1 MEKEYYYNVDTTK
14 KMLGCDKHYHG
25 VFEIYYLEKG
35 SCTYFID
42 DRCYEVKE
50 GDVVLIPEGIIHNT
64 VYRNEIHRRKLIQ
77 CSKKYIPSSVCE
89 KLPSLAYIYR
99 NPLVRS
105 EIDRIFERIEHEY
118 ENSDD
123 YSSEMLAY
131 LTGEL
136 LFLLARNITNRQEIT
151 TGSVYIEKALGYIRE
166 NFASDIK
173 LYEVAEICH
182 MSAEHLSRKF
192 KKETG
197 LGFNEF
203 VNMLRLQKAEY
214 MLKNDKSLSVA
225 EVAFACG
232 FNDSNYFS
240 EKFHSVYG
248 YTPSSVRNFKK

>member
-1 MEKEYYYNVDTTK
+1 MKNEFYYSVDTAK
-14 KMLGCDKHYHG
+14 KILGCDKHYHS

-35 SCTYFID
+35 DCTYFID
-42 DRCYEVKE
+42 DKCYEVKE

-64 VYRNEIHRRKLIQ
+64 VYPNERHQRRLIQ
-77 CSKKYIPSSVCE
+77 CSKNYIPASVYE
-89 KLPSLAYIYR
+89 KIESLVYIYR

-105 EIDRIFERIEHEY
+105 EIDRIFDRIESEY
-118 ENSDD
+118 ENPDD
-123 YSSEMLAY
+123 FSMDMLTY

-136 LFLLARNITNRQEIT
+136 LFLLARNNTNRQEIT
-151 TGSVYIEKALGYIRE
+151 TGSIYIENALGYIRD
-166 NFASDIK
+166 NFTSDIK

-214 MLKNDKSLSVA
+214 MLKNDKSLSVS

-240 EKFHSVYG
+240 EKFHYEYG
-248 YTPSSVRNFKK
+248 YTPSSVRKSRK